1 MTALESA
8 GRSSEIKENA
18 KSLEERGRYFFLPL
32 FFLFCYGGI
41 RYERNNQ

>member
-32 FFLFCYGGI
+32 FFFILLWGNKI
-41 RYERNNQ
+41 